1 MNLSRCSC
9 LVVVAFLTLASDVLG
24 DGCYMPKRAF
34 RKIPEIP
41 AQRALLSWKD
51 GQETLVIASALDSKS
66 QELGWII
73 PLPSVPTTIGKETP
87 GALKTLNFCLQPEIT
102 HDLHPAIVLVVV
114 LAFVGNLVVATW
126 LFKRKSMLNLLMVLI
141 MVFVFFS
148 SLLPASGPTRPIA
161 SKAPN
166 VQVEKSVS
174 VGVYDIKVLKPAK
187 PNDLNAW
194 LTENGFSALP
204 AVADKT
210 VADYISNGWVFAAIK
225 LTRAESGRN
234 APHPIKMAFA
244 SKRPVY
250 PLRLTAL
257 AGGTTAFELFVIADD
272 RAACDSLKEELC
284 ERFTVE
290 KWLRSE
296 DEPYETE
303 EYFRGE
309 TTNQQIGHPAICSL
323 MWNKCILTKFAGPID
338 ADKMTSDIQFDW
350 KPFEPYREHLFTIQG
365 AREVALIVFIAGFGA
380 SLAVSMFV
388 CQKKIVQPKGFWRYL
403 GRVLLPSVALVAIF
417 AAGAF
422 ICLPKLDASKVVQG
436 HVWMLRASSMR
447 VFNTFKVRLDGWRPK
462 MYQDSEKEIA
472 DRLLKLL
479 SDPDPEGRSAI
490 TNQLT
495 GTEVIVEDS
504 PGNFTVEKSDKKV
517 IIRVYDA
524 VGRVMVIER
533 PSPQRD
539 KQGRGGQAAK

>member
-1 MNLSRCSC
+1 MNVSLRCC
-9 LVVVAFLTLASDVLG
+9 CVVIAVLAFASDVLG
-24 DGCYMPKRAF
+24 DGCYIPERAV
-34 RKIPEIP
+34 RKIPGIP
-41 AQRALLSWKD
+41 AQRAILAWKD
-51 GQETLVIASALDSKS
+51 GKETLVISSALDSQAQK
-66 QELGWII
+66 LGWII
-73 PLPSVPTTIGKETP
+73 PLPSVPTTIEKETP

-114 LAFVGNLVVATW
+114 LAFAGNLVVATW
-126 LFKRKSMLNLLMVLI
+126 LFKRKSLVNLLVVLTV
-141 MVFVFFS
+141 VFVFFS
-148 SLLPASGPTRPIA
+148 LLLPASGPTRSVA

-166 VQVEKSVS
+166 VQVEKFVS
-174 VGVYDIKVLKPAK
+174 VGAYDVKVLKPAK

-225 LTRAESGRN
+225 LTRAESGSN

-257 AGGTTAFELFVIADD
+257 AGGTTAFELFVIADN
-272 RAACDSLKEELC
+272 RAACDELKEELC

-290 KWLRSE
+290 KSVRSE
-296 DEPYETE
+296 YEPYETD
-303 EYFRGE
+303 EYFWGE
-309 TTNQQIGHPAICSL
+309 TTNQRIGHPAICSL
-323 MWNKCILTKFAGPID
+323 MWNECILTKFAGPID
-338 ADKMTSDIQFDW
+338 ADKMTSDIQFEW

-365 AREVALIVFIAGFGA
+365 AREVALIVFIGVLGA

-403 GRVLLPSVALVAIF
+403 GRVLLPSVALVAIL

-422 ICLPKLDASKVVQG
+422 ICLPKLDASEVVQG

-447 VFNTFKVRLDGWRPK
+447 VFNTFKVGLDGWRPELF
-462 MYQDSEKEIA
+462 QDSEKEIA

-479 SDPDPEGRSAI
+479 SDPDPDGRSAI
-490 TNQLT
+490 TNQLMET
-495 GTEVIVEDS
+495 KIIVEDS

-524 VGRVMVIER
+524 VGRPMVIEQPR
-533 PSPQRD
+533 LQRD
-539 KQGRGGQAAK
+539 QQSRGGQGAK